1 MLTTGLWILGFHLD
15 ISRLEHLGQI
25 LSSSSLLKLREKC
38 PNREY
43 FLVRIFPHSEY
54 LSVFSPNA
62 GKYGPEKFGHFGHF
76 SRMCNFVII

>member
-15 ISRLEHLGQI
+15 ISGLEHLGQI

-54 LSVFSPNA
+54 LSVFSPNLT
-62 GKYGPEKFGHFGHF
+62 YF
-76 SRMCNFVII
+76 SLSVIITLLPLLAF

>member
-15 ISRLEHLGQI
+15 ISGLEHLGQI

-38 PNREY
+38 PNREH

-54 LSVFSPNA
+54 LSVFSTNLT
-62 GKYGPEKFGHFGHF
+62 YF
-76 SRMCNFVII
+76 SLSAIITLLPLLAF